1 MNFECSVFIFMFQA
15 YYTRRS
21 KFSLFVYWHIHWDFS
36 FLMQNTMTRIQ
47 KIWQNVNIIFI
58 YLAFLNGWKEVTPVL
73 YVIRFGFYLNSILTI
88 RICLDWL
95 IWVYGINTCEAGRA
109 YGNSLWQVNKPLSA
123 YFHKLFKITYER
135 SF

>member
-1 MNFECSVFIFMFQA
+1 MFQPITQGGVRFLSS
-15 YYTRRS
+15 YIE
-21 KFSLFVYWHIHWDFS
+21 HIHWDFS
-36 FLMQNTMTRIQ
+36 FLMQNMMTRIL
-47 KIWQNVNIIFI
+47 KIWQNVNTIFI